1 MWGIIRWMNPFYAVP
16 KAITPLLRRPEK
28 TLALAGKPIASASAL
43 LMERNKETLTIPIT
57 GDVQG
62 EATVTVPYDQETLE
76 KILAVSLLPQVM
88 LLQSAYAIPEIRAE
102 IDLLWR
108 TLRGSQA
115 GRLPAWNGVRGLLS
129 TRARE
134 AAAQRYAARYVA
146 ARGGGQIVASAG
158 ARAGASFVAG
168 LNIIVWVDTAILA
181 ATGLLDL
188 LIDEETEDQLGVNIT
203 PFSPIG
209 EVINGLLIWV
219 GGQLGVTSSDL
230 IRVGESMGLDT
241 LAKAGLFA
249 TGDIVLDL
257 ERTEIA
263 VELED
268 RIIDLNLD
276 ARTLGAV
283 MGEALQISALE
294 ASLASSWDDREE
306 MIRMFLLIGFSF
318 VIIIFA
324 RQLWRLFRT

>member
-1 MWGIIRWMNPFYAVP
+1 MWGLIRWMNPFYAIP

-28 TLALAGKPIASASAL
+28 TLAIAAKPIASASAL

-57 GDVQG
+57 GDLQG

-108 TLRGSQA
+108 TLRGAQA
-115 GRLPAWNGVRGLLS
+115 GRLPAWNGVSGDFFH

-168 LNIIVWVDTAILA
+168 LNV
-181 ATGLLDL
+181 
-188 LIDEETEDQLGVNIT
+188 
-203 PFSPIG
+203 S
-209 EVINGLLIWV
+209 
-219 GGQLGVTSSDL
+219 
-230 IRVGESMGLDT
+230 
-241 LAKAGLFA
+241 
-249 TGDIVLDL
+249 
-257 ERTEIA
+257 
-263 VELED
+263 
-268 RIIDLNLD
+268 
-276 ARTLGAV
+276 
-283 MGEALQISALE
+283 
-294 ASLASSWDDREE
+294 
-306 MIRMFLLIGFSF
+306 
-318 VIIIFA
+318 
-324 RQLWRLFRT
+324 